1 MKAFLAVFL
10 FAAAAD
16 AIWPAYPGLVH
27 PTYYT
32 GLPTAYTGVPLLKTL
47 KPEEYTKTFEYKTGL
62 PEMISPYWFPY
73 AKAAKMPEL
82 ETKYASQGEYR
93 AEAAGNVVHIAKRS
107 SEEDKAK
114 LILPYAAP
122 WAAPFVPA
130 ASWSPYTAAAWTPY
144 NTAAW
149 ATPFYPHLM
158 PKLVTD
164 DRMKE
169 GTPGKDVLSLSFVPY
184 FYKLPATLFSRR
196 VRQQGQVRRRVR
208 RHCPHCQAL
217 RRPPDHPPQ
226 PLPHQHPPLR
236 PRLHQRRPL
245 PHRLHRLPLR
255 QPLHQPPRPHRLR
268 R

>member
-47 KPEEYTKTFEYKTGL
+47 KPEEYTKTFEYKTGM

-149 ATPFYPHLM
+149 ATPYAAPFYPHLM

-169 GTPGKDVLSLSFVPY
+169 GTPGKAVLSL
-184 FYKLPATLFSRR
+184 
-196 VRQQGQVRRRVR
+196 
-208 RHCPHCQAL
+208 
-217 RRPPDHPPQ
+217 
-226 PLPHQHPPLR
+226 
-236 PRLHQRRPL
+236 
-245 PHRLHRLPLR
+245 
-255 QPLHQPPRPHRLR
+255 
-268 R
+268 